1 MLHDT
6 KTDKRSVIAAQAKR
20 LVNSIRNKRWQWL
33 FGLLIGGAIYG
44 YIGLRLWRDWRT
56 LDLSMFQ
63 LRPGPLLLS
72 WGAHGVGTLIAIW
85 TWMLLL
91 RQMGYHL
98 PLRRHIKVYTTS
110 SLARRVPGFVWWL
123 VGRAYMYDRDGISK
137 LETSAGALLEML
149 LTAAAATAVAL
160 LTMAVSIG
168 EPQSVNPLVL
178 VGLFVALAAL
188 LHPRLFALIRRKL
201 TLTVDLPAISW
212 WQLGV
217 WLINEMLV
225 VTLGGTALYFML
237 AAVYPVAPA
246 ALIGAVQ
253 GWALL
258 VVSGML
264 LVWLPVDFG
273 ISNGVLVLI
282 LSVFLPAPVA
292 FVVVVI
298 WRCWVAV
305 CELLWGLFGLLL
317 PHTPS
322 QSPS

>member
-1 MLHDT
+1 MMHNT
-6 KTDKRSVIAAQAKR
+6 KTDKRSMVAAQGKR
-20 LVNSIRNKRWQWL
+20 LISSIRTRRWQWL
-33 FGLLIGGAIYG
+33 AGLVIGGTIYS

-63 LRPGPLLLS
+63 LRPGPLMLS
-72 WGAHGVGTLIAIW
+72 WTAHTVGTLIAIC

-91 RQMGYHL
+91 RQMGYPL
-98 PLRRHIKVYTTS
+98 PLRRHIKVYTAS

-149 LTAAAATAVAL
+149 LIAAGATAVAL
-160 LTMAVSIG
+160 LTMVLSVGTSQAVS
-168 EPQSVNPLVL
+168 PLVL
-178 VGLFVALAAL
+178 AGLFVVLAAL

-212 WQLGV
+212 WQLV
-217 WLINEMLV
+217 LWLINEMLV

-237 AAVYPVAPA
+237 TAVYPVPPA
-246 ALIGAVQ
+246 ALLGAVQ

-292 FVVVVI
+292 IVVVVI
-298 WRCWVAV
+298 WHCWVAV
-305 CELLWGLFGLLL
+305 CELLWGVFGLLL
-317 PHTPS
+317 PHTTN